1 MVASIQAFSLPLTPA
16 SFLSPPTFPFLM
28 AKPSRFLS
36 PWLDVLAIAAW
47 GILFLQYWLSGRLY
61 LLIHPN
67 YMGLAV
73 AAGVGLLVISG
84 FRAATLWQRSRRH
97 QPSVVAAQHL
107 TLFPPGWSSTILL
120 ATAILGLVITPRA
133 FASQTAIQRGVTD
146 TMTMTRVKPQAF
158 RASNKSEDKS
168 IIDWVRTLTLYPEPD
183 AYTGQKVKVQGFVI
197 HSPDFPEQY
206 LLISRFVITCC
217 AADVYPVS
225 LPVKLTQSRNAY
237 KPDAWLEVEGQMVT
251 ETLAGKRQL
260 AIAATN
266 LKPIPEPKNPYDY

>member
-1 MVASIQAFSLPLTPA
+1 
-16 SFLSPPTFPFLM
+16 M
-28 AKPSRFLS
+28 AKSTRFLS

-47 GILFLQYWLSGRLY
+47 GVLFLQYWLTGRLY

-67 YMGLAV
+67 YMGLTV
-73 AAGVGLLVISG
+73 VAGVGLLVISG
-84 FRAATLWQRSRRH
+84 VRAITLWRRSRRY
-97 QPSVVAAQHL
+97 PPNMPAAQHL
-107 TLFPPGWSSTILL
+107 TLFPPGWSSAILL
-120 ATAILGLVITPRA
+120 ATAIFGLVITPRA

-168 IIDWVRTLTLYPEPD
+168 IIDWVRTLSLYPEPD
-183 AYTGQKVKVQGFVI
+183 AYMGQKAKVQGFVI

-225 LPVKLTQSRNAY
+225 LPVKLTQNRNAY
-237 KPDAWLEVEGQMVT
+237 KPDTWLEVEGQMVT
-251 ETLAGKRQL
+251 ETLAGKRQI
-260 AIAATN
+260 AIAATS